1 MDSQEM
7 LLLGFLLVLLAIMCV
22 YYAKSQKRIRKLLF
36 GALSGVIL
44 LFPVQLILSGL
55 GYAITINLFTVTT
68 AAILGIPG
76 TILLT
81 VAALL

>member
-44 LFPVQLILSGL
+44 LFPIQLILSGL
-55 GYAITINLFTVTT
+55 GYAITINLFTVTA